1 MSIILTT
8 IRGMKLLHILCNDDN
23 FFAQKEQTERKKFTM
38 FTTAGVAAVGMKD
51 FY

>member
-1 MSIILTT
+1 MGIILTT
-8 IRGMKLLHILCNDDN
+8 IRGMKLLHILCDDDN
-23 FFAQKEQTERKKFTM
+23 FFAQKEQTERKKLM